1 MAMSRN
7 IVLLQPVTSA
17 AFDPAQTRFMRS
29 GNTGAP
35 LDRMKEDIT
44 MKDLLPFVERE
55 LSLFGDYFRRF
66 AEEYPA
72 IAGELKLQSDSG
84 GDPDIRR
91 FTQAAAVLNART
103 AKKLDD
109 DYPELTSSFL
119 DMLAPHL
126 LRPFPSCSIARFDGA
141 GSHNTTEGGAT
152 TIPRGTVLKTTESN
166 RDGNI
171 CKFRSV
177 YPVTLAP
184 LSIVSA
190 CFHPVF
196 RAPADTH

>member
-84 GDPDIRR
+84 GDPFIRNL
-91 FTQAAAVLNART
+91 TQAAAVLNART

-119 DMLAPHL
+119 EILAPHL
-126 LRPFPSCSIARFDGA
+126 TRPFHPAQLRTSITPAAASR
-141 GSHNTTEGGAT
+141 
-152 TIPRGTVLKTTESN
+152 P
-166 RDGNI
+166 
-171 CKFRSV
+171 
-177 YPVTLAP
+177 LAP
-184 LSIVSA
+184 RRS
-190 CFHPVF
+190 F
-196 RAPADTH
+196 RAGRSSRPPKGTATGSFASSGRSTR